1 MKTYF
6 ITRFSILDET
16 KKVWQ
21 LTKKSLSKESLADK
35 LFAPGRLDEKFNA
48 FEKITHKSIMSQ
60 TNKNFNMLVFTSKYL
75 PSEYKNRLH
84 SLGNEFIKVFEVE
97 NMNEF
102 SRIVRNYEYE
112 KEYSTVRLD
121 DDDGL
126 NPNFVS
132 KLNEIYEKSNKNE
145 VVSFPMGRVVTL
157 SNNNLL
163 IYNKPLER
171 KNIALGLS
179 KLNGNIYLCGHH
191 TKIHE
196 RFNVIYDDYPEMFLL
211 YASKVCDTK
220 RKFNFTNSSV
230 FSINEWISEKRAT

>member
-6 ITRFSILDET
+6 IIRFSILDET
-16 KKVWQ
+16 KKIWK
-21 LTKKSLSKESLADK
+21 LNKTSLSKESLADE

-60 TNKNFNMLVFTSKYL
+60 TNKNFNMLVFASKYL
-75 PSEYKNRLH
+75 PSEYKNRLY
-84 SLGNEFIKVFEVE
+84 SLGNEFIKIFEVE

-102 SRIVRNYEYE
+102 SRIVRNYDYE

-132 KLNEIYEKSNKNE
+132 RLNEIYEKSNKNE
-145 VVSFPMGRVVTL
+145 VVSFTLGRVVTF

-163 IYNKPLER
+163 VENNSLKI

-179 KLNGNIYLCGHH
+179 KLNGNIYTCGHH
-191 TKIHE
+191 YTIHE

-220 RKFNFTNSSV
+220 REFNFNDSSV
-230 FSINEWISEKRAT
+230 FSIDDWISEKQAL